1 MCLLEGVGGQLEA
14 ATGGS
19 SQLPTCRVR
28 PTAHLVASTIGP
40 AATGPGPIQT
50 QEVASIRLAAMNS
63 FLIGQAAA
71 VTRQSPRST
80 VMVSS
85 PLQQPN
91 SSMAPDSNHSHVI
104 GRKVI
109 VRIINSSDHDHD
121 EVESCSANPES
132 DLIQFLDNLMLSA
145 FIVCALSIGS
155 LAVLNFSNWEMS
167 GNGDGKVLHEGILRI
182 HRALGV
188 PPEVSASV
196 RHHTPPRFPSH
207 LIYLSCL
214 KCLSMS
220 NK

>member
-109 VRIINSSDHDHD
+109 VRIINLVL
-121 EVESCSANPES
+121 VEMFKAHLVMIQRKSANPYARETEKGPRPGGAVKAPAYS
-132 DLIQFLDNLMLSA
+132 SSSVHLCLTSA
-145 FIVCALSIGS
+145 FTVY
-155 LAVLNFSNWEMS
+155 VQ
-167 GNGDGKVLHEGILRI
+167 
-182 HRALGV
+182 
-188 PPEVSASV
+188 
-196 RHHTPPRFPSH
+196 
-207 LIYLSCL
+207 
-214 KCLSMS
+214 
-220 NK
+220 

>member
-28 PTAHLVASTIGP
+28 PTAHLVASTSIGP

-121 EVESCSANPES
+121 EVESNRVNLFRQTGIRS
-132 DLIQFLDNLMLSA
+132 DPVFRQPY
-145 FIVCALSIGS
+145 VIG
-155 LAVLNFSNWEMS
+155 
-167 GNGDGKVLHEGILRI
+167 I
-182 HRALGV
+182 HRLCIINRELGC
-188 PPEVSASV
+188 PQLFKLGDV
-196 RHHTPPRFPSH
+196 RQWRWQGS
-207 LIYLSCL
+207 S
-214 KCLSMS
+214 
-220 NK
+220 